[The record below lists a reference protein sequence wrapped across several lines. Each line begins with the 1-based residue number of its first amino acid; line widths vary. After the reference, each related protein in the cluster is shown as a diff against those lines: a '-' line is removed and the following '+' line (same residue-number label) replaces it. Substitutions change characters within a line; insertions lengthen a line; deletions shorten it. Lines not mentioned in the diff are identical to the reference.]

1 MNLNIKDPWQKIILI
16 YIKNGKFKF
25 C

>member
-25 C
+25 R